1 MSKGD
6 WTWIPQHATRRGITT
21 PQLALCLDITSQTIS
36 GWLTGRADPSFRNL
50 LMLAHIFCEDSVEK
64 LAGMAGIDWRSLV
77 EDLSFQ
83 AEALGVDLLVPALGE
98 HDGPITFHLPLDVL
112 QEPNALGEQ
121 FKSAFRSAAD
131 LLKYTGR
138 FQELRAQASHVLSR
152 MAGRDSAFA
161 ARLYYDV
168 AYASLM
174 LGNYPDGIRST
185 EKARALLAAHGDQ
198 MLLADTH
205 WLSAE
210 CLRIIGELGEA
221 RRHCDEATRLYRKLK
236 VKTSA
241 REPGRMWV
249 EWNLGCIDA
258 ADGRYDTARKHFTR
272 LGAMGKRTGLP
283 EAEISATWGCAYVD
297 EMRSEFDQAL
307 EGYRQAQQLASR
319 FGDRFWVAE
328 SRWRSAEVARKT
340 SSFADATL
348 AAQAA
353 RSAYASM
360 GNESMMT
367 KLSCTVAACHLQIG
381 APDKALA
388 LYRNAAD
395 FFAGNRDRPMERAAR
410 AGYGLAL
417 LALESQEPAPAY
429 EKILRILQEIEAI
442 GQAGYNR
449 YLDTYEGF
457 AHAEALRLAGYTT
470 RALERYHNLAETS
483 ASLGHQLEKAH
494 ALLGIAE
501 TRRMTGQADRRS
513 CHEALKIYRRVG
525 SKWGQVHALITLAL
539 IALDSGESAA
549 PLLGEASV
557 MARGASLKADLRFI
571 ESLAAKKPAPGHLHV
586 LLFV

>member
-6 WTWIPQHATRRGITT
+6 WTWIPQESAHRGITI
-21 PQLALCLDITSQTIS
+21 PQLALCLDITPQTIS

-50 LMLAHIFCEDSVEK
+50 LILAHIFCEDSVEK

-77 EDLSFQ
+77 EDLRFQ
-83 AEALGVDLLVPALGE
+83 AEALGIELLAPAAGDR
-98 HDGPITFHLPLDVL
+98 DGPIAFHLPLDVL
-112 QEPNALGEQ
+112 QEPNVLGEQ
-121 FKSAFRSAAD
+121 FKSAFKSAAD

-138 FQELRAQASHVLSR
+138 FQELRAQASHVLTR
-152 MAGRDSAFA
+152 MAGRDGAFA

-185 EKARALLAAHGDQ
+185 EKARALLAAHEDR

-221 RRHCDEATRLYRKLK
+221 RRHCEEATRLYRQLK

-258 ADGRYDTARKHFTR
+258 ADGRYDTARTHFTR
-272 LGAMGKRTGLP
+272 LGAMAQRTGLP
-283 EAEISATWGCAYVD
+283 EAEILATWGCAYVD

-307 EGYRQAQQLASR
+307 EGYRQAQTVANRL
-319 FGDRFWVAE
+319 GDRFWVAE
-328 SRWRSAEVARKT
+328 SLWRLAEVARKT
-340 SSFADATL
+340 NSFTDATL

-353 RSAYASM
+353 RNAYASM

-367 KLSCTVAACHLQIG
+367 KLSCTVAACHLQMG

-388 LYRNAAD
+388 LYREAAH

-410 AGYGLAL
+410 AGYGLTL
-417 LALESQEPAPAY
+417 LAIEIQQPAPAFG
-429 EKILRILQEIEAI
+429 KVLVILQEIEAI

-449 YLDTYEGF
+449 YLETYEGF
-457 AHAEALRLAGYTT
+457 AHAEALRLAGYAT
-470 RALERYHNLAETS
+470 RALEGYHNLAETS

-501 TRRMTGQADRRS
+501 TRRIMGKADRQS
-513 CHEALKIYRRVG
+513 CQEALEIYRRVG
-525 SKWGQVHALITLAL
+525 SKWGQVHALIALAL

-549 PLLGEASV
+549 PFSAEASRI
-557 MARGASLKADLRFI
+557 ARGASLKADVHFI
-571 ESLAAKKPAPGHLHV
+571 ESLAAKKLASENRHV